1 MAQTVLAVAASSWAV
16 LMGIAPVLQIRRML
30 RERSSRDV
38 SIAYF
43 AILLV
48 GFLLWIGY
56 GAAAGLPA
64 LVIPNIVATLV
75 GTAVIAVALPAA
87 PVTAPSPAP
96 GRLTGHGLT
105 VSGVRNDESREPASS
120 PKT

>member
-1 MAQTVLAVAASSWAV
+1 MAQTVLAIVASSWAV
-16 LMGIAPVLQIRRML
+16 LMGVAPVLQIRRML

-64 LVIPNIVATLV
+64 LIVPNIVATLV
-75 GTAVIAVALPAA
+75 GTAVIAVA
-87 PVTAPSPAP
+87 S
-96 GRLTGHGLT
+96 RL
-105 VSGVRNDESREPASS
+105 RR
-120 PKT
+120 

>member
-1 MAQTVLAVAASSWAV
+1 
-16 LMGIAPVLQIRRML
+16 ML

-75 GTAVIAVALPAA
+75 GTAVIAVAF
-87 PVTAPSPAP
+87 
-96 GRLTGHGLT
+96 RL
-105 VSGVRNDESREPASS
+105 RR
-120 PKT
+120 

>member
-1 MAQTVLAVAASSWAV
+1 MGGSVARGGVPVRWQWSC
-16 LMGIAPVLQIRRML
+16 LPVLQIRRML

-38 SIAYF
+38 SLAYF

-75 GTAVIAVALPAA
+75 GAAVIAVAF
-87 PVTAPSPAP
+87 
-96 GRLTGHGLT
+96 RL
-105 VSGVRNDESREPASS
+105 RR
-120 PKT
+120 

>member
-1 MAQTVLAVAASSWAV
+1 MAQTVLAVTASSWAV
-16 LMGIAPVLQIRRML
+16 LMGVAPVLQIRRML

-64 LVIPNIVATLV
+64 LIIPNIVATLV
-75 GTAVIAVALPAA
+75 GASVIAVAF
-87 PVTAPSPAP
+87 
-96 GRLTGHGLT
+96 RL
-105 VSGVRNDESREPASS
+105 RR
-120 PKT
+120 